1 MQATAQAT
9 AMAAIQAARPTSSL
23 ITSLA
28 QTLPARDIEEQVR
41 DHLDTEFND
50 LDYLLGYGAGNRSAA
65 AGPSRKKRR
74 TLDQEI
80 VYWEKQESTAS
91 AEVRPCFSSLALRVT
106 SL

>member
-1 MQATAQAT
+1 
-9 AMAAIQAARPTSSL
+9 MAAIQAPRSTSSL

-28 QTLPARDIEEQVR
+28 QTAPAREIEEQVR
-41 DHLDTEFND
+41 NHLDTEFND
-50 LDYLLGYGAGNRSAA
+50 LDYLLGYGAGNRSAT

-80 VYWEKQESTAS
+80 LYWEKQESSAS
-91 AEVRPCFSSLALRVT
+91 AEVRPFSPLLQLQVT